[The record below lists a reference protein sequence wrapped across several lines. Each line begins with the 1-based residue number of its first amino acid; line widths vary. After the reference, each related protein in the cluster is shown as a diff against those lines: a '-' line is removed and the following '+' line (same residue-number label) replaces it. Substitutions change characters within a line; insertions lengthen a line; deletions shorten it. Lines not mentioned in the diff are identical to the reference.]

1 MEVMDAARIE
11 ALCQPG
17 PVGAVEVLGGELVQ
31 GDLAELGGD
40 PLDLE
45 PVAPES
51 RTHVRGGTFWSQKGW
66 SEPVPA
72 ELDGCST
79 AQPGA
84 VQLQD

>member
-40 PLDLE
+40 PLRLE
-45 PVAPES
+45 PVAP
-51 RTHVRGGTFWSQKGW
+51 
-66 SEPVPA
+66 
-72 ELDGCST
+72 
-79 AQPGA
+79 
-84 VQLQD
+84 